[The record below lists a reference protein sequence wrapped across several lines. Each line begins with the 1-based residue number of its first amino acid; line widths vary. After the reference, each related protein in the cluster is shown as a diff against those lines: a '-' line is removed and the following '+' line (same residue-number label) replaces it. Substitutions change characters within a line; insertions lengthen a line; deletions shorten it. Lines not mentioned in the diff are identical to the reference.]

1 MFKKYLKS
9 NFKLSNHSTNLI
21 WLWQI
26 PVDQAYTIYFQSYRA
41 NAACDLR
48 RKYEKGIKCNLSKA
62 YKLSSSQIIM
72 IVPTCK
78 KPWIPLFWDISSI
91 GSVFVTLSLG
101 CFHTSLCDLPRSFAI
116 QLWQL
121 WQFVGSFLRKAAVKK
136 ILGIEDSHWNPQA
149 TSAEMGGGRFEDL
162 SKSLNPTYQFW
173 VSILYIS
180 QNFIKNTVDSRWNT
194 IACSEHLPIYR

>member
-1 MFKKYLKS
+1 MQHVTCEENMKRESSATCLKRT
-9 NFKLSNHSTNLI
+9 NYHQVRLSWLYQPAKNREFHFFGIFPQSARFSSLKINLG
-21 WLWQI
+21 
-26 PVDQAYTIYFQSYRA
+26 F
-41 NAACDLR
+41 
-48 RKYEKGIKCNLSKA
+48 
-62 YKLSSSQIIM
+62 
-72 IVPTCK
+72 
-78 KPWIPLFWDISSI
+78 F
-91 GSVFVTLSLG
+91 
-101 CFHTSLCDLPRSFAI
+101 FHTSLCDLPRSFAI